1 MNLKTQKESRRL
13 NLNNMAKEIS
23 EESKFQISVKT
34 LISIVV
40 AVATVISAYFGLMAS
55 INSKFSELESQVE
68 KALELPKPGTGT
80 YTIDMGDPAAS
91 NTWPPTR
98 MEFNMKDQM
107 ARNQIETL
115 IKEIDELKEEIKL
128 LRK

>member
-1 MNLKTQKESRRL
+1 
-13 NLNNMAKEIS
+13 MAKELS

-34 LISIVV
+34 LVTIVV

-55 INSKFSELESQVE
+55 INSKFTELETKVQQ
-68 KALELPKPGTGT
+68 ALELPKPGTGT
-80 YTIDMGDPAAS
+80 YTIDMGDPAAT

-107 ARNQIETL
+107 ARNQIDQI
-115 IKEIDELKEEIKL
+115 IKDLDYIKDEIKL

>member
-1 MNLKTQKESRRL
+1 MPKEL
-13 NLNNMAKEIS
+13 S
-23 EESKFQISVKT
+23 EESKFQISIKT
-34 LISIVV
+34 LIGIVV

-55 INSKFSELESQVE
+55 INSKFVDLEGKVQE
-68 KALELPKPGTGT
+68 ALEKPKPGTGT

-107 ARNQIETL
+107 ARNQIDQL
-115 IKEIDELKEEIKL
+115 KKELEELKEDIKL
-128 LRK
+128 LRQ

>member
-1 MNLKTQKESRRL
+1 MSKEL
-13 NLNNMAKEIS
+13 S
-23 EESKFQISVKT
+23 EDSKFQISVKT
-34 LISIVV
+34 LVSIVV
-40 AVATVISAYFGLMAS
+40 SAYFGLMAS
-55 INSKFSELESQVE
+55 INSKFSELETKVE

-80 YTIDMGDPAAS
+80 YTIDMGDPAAT

-107 ARNQIETL
+107 ARNQIDQI
-115 IKEIDELKEEIKL
+115 IKDLDYIKDEIKL

>member
-1 MNLKTQKESRRL
+1 
-13 NLNNMAKEIS
+13 MAKELS
-23 EESKFQISVKT
+23 EESKFQISIKT

-40 AVATVISAYFGLMAS
+40 AVVTVVSAYFGLMS
-55 INSKFSELESQVE
+55 TINSKFGELELKVNE
-68 KALELPKPGTGT
+68 ALELPKPGTGI
-80 YTIDMGDPAAS
+80 YTIDMGDPAAT

-107 ARNQIETL
+107 ARNKIDAL
-115 IKEIDELKEEIKL
+115 VKEVDELKDEIKL

>member
-1 MNLKTQKESRRL
+1 
-13 NLNNMAKEIS
+13 MAKELS
-23 EESKFQISVKT
+23 EDSKFQVSIKT

-40 AVATVISAYFGLMAS
+40 AVATIMSAYFGLMAS
-55 INSKFSELESQVE
+55 INSKFSDLEIKVQE
-68 KALELPKPGTGT
+68 ALEKPKPGTGI
-80 YTIDMGDPAAS
+80 YTIDMGDPAAT

-107 ARNQIETL
+107 ARNKIDIL
-115 IKEIDELKEEIKL
+115 YKEIDDINEEIKL

>member
-1 MNLKTQKESRRL
+1 MVFH
-13 NLNNMAKEIS
+13 I
-23 EESKFQISVKT
+23 VKILLLLIT

-40 AVATVISAYFGLMAS
+40 GIVAIVSAYFGLMAS
-55 INSKFSELESQVE
+55 INSKFVELESKVQE
-68 KALELPKPGTGT
+68 ALEKPKPGTGI

-91 NTWPPTR
+91 NSWPPTR

-107 ARNQIETL
+107 ARNQIDQL
-115 IKEIDELKEEIKL
+115 RKEIDELKEEIKE

>member
-1 MNLKTQKESRRL
+1 
-13 NLNNMAKEIS
+13 MAKELS
-23 EESKFQISVKT
+23 EESKFQISIKT

-40 AVATVISAYFGLMAS
+40 AVVTVVSAYFGLMGT
-55 INSKFSELESQVE
+55 INSKFGELETKVQQ
-68 KALELPKPGTGT
+68 ALELPKPGTGI
-80 YTIDMGDPAAS
+80 YTIDMGDPAAT

-107 ARNQIETL
+107 ARNKIDAV
-115 IKEIDELKEEIKL
+115 IKEMDELKEEIKL

>member
-1 MNLKTQKESRRL
+1 
-13 NLNNMAKEIS
+13 MAKELS
-23 EESKFQISVKT
+23 EDSKFQVSIKT

-40 AVATVISAYFGLMAS
+40 AVVTVVSAYFGLMAS
-55 INSKFSELESQVE
+55 INSKFVDLEGKVQE
-68 KALELPKPGTGT
+68 ALEKPKPGTGT

-107 ARNQIETL
+107 ARNQIDML
-115 IKEIDELKEEIKL
+115 IKEIDEMKEDIKS
-128 LRK
+128 LR

>member
-1 MNLKTQKESRRL
+1 MVKEL
-13 NLNNMAKEIS
+13 S
-23 EESKFQISVKT
+23 EDSKFQVSVKT

-40 AVATVISAYFGLMAS
+40 AVVTVVSAYFGLMAS
-55 INSKFSELESQVE
+55 INSKFSELEVKVQE
-68 KALELPKPGTGT
+68 ALEKPKPGTGT
-80 YTIDMGDPAAS
+80 YTIDMGDPAAT

-107 ARNQIETL
+107 ARNQINAV
-115 IKEIDELKEEIKL
+115 IKEVDEMKEEIKL

>member
-1 MNLKTQKESRRL
+1 MTKEL
-13 NLNNMAKEIS
+13 S
-23 EESKFQISVKT
+23 ENSKFQVSIKT

-40 AVATVISAYFGLMAS
+40 AVVTVVSAYFGLMGT
-55 INSKFSELESQVE
+55 INSKFSELEGQVE
-68 KALELPKPGTGT
+68 RALELPKPGTGT
-80 YTIDMGDPAAS
+80 YVIDMGDPAAT

-107 ARNQIETL
+107 ARNKIDVLT
-115 IKEIDELKEEIKL
+115 KEIEDLEEEIKL

>member
-1 MNLKTQKESRRL
+1 
-13 NLNNMAKEIS
+13 MAKELS
-23 EESKFQISVKT
+23 EESKFQISIKT

-40 AVATVISAYFGLMAS
+40 AVVTVVSAYFGLMS
-55 INSKFSELESQVE
+55 TINSKFSELESKVQE
-68 KALELPKPGTGT
+68 ALELPKPGTGI
-80 YTIDMGDPAAS
+80 YTIDMGDPAAT

-107 ARNQIETL
+107 ARNQIDAL
-115 IKEIDELKEEIKL
+115 IKEMDELKEEIKL

>member
-1 MNLKTQKESRRL
+1 MNKEL
-13 NLNNMAKEIS
+13 S
-23 EESKFQISVKT
+23 EESKFQISIKT

-40 AVATVISAYFGLMAS
+40 AVAMIISAYFGLMAS
-55 INSKFSELESQVE
+55 INSKFTELEGKVE
-68 KALELPKPGTGT
+68 RALELPKPGTGT

-107 ARNQIETL
+107 ARNQIDALVKVMDEMKVE
-115 IKEIDELKEEIKL
+115 IKE

>member
-1 MNLKTQKESRRL
+1 MTKEL
-13 NLNNMAKEIS
+13 S
-23 EESKFQISVKT
+23 EDSKFQVSIKT

-40 AVATVISAYFGLMAS
+40 AVVTVVSAYFGLMAS
-55 INSKFSELESQVE
+55 INSKFIDLEIKVQE
-68 KALELPKPGTGT
+68 ALEKPVPGTGT
-80 YTIDMGDPAAS
+80 YTIDMGDPAAT

-107 ARNQIETL
+107 ARNKIDAV
-115 IKEIDELKEEIKL
+115 IKEIEDINEEIKM

>member
-1 MNLKTQKESRRL
+1 
-13 NLNNMAKEIS
+13 MAKELS
-23 EESKFQISVKT
+23 EDSKFQVSVKT
-34 LISIVV
+34 LVGMIV

-55 INSKFSELESQVE
+55 INSKFLELEDKVE
-68 KALELPKPGTGT
+68 KAFELPKPGTGT
-80 YTIDMGDPAAS
+80 YTIDMGDPAAT

-107 ARNQIETL
+107 ARNQIDAL
-115 IKEIDELKEEIKL
+115 VKEVDELKDEIKL

>member
-1 MNLKTQKESRRL
+1 
-13 NLNNMAKEIS
+13 MAKELS
-23 EESKFQISVKT
+23 EDSKFQISIKT

-40 AVATVISAYFGLMAS
+40 AVVTVVSAYFGLMAS
-55 INSKFSELESQVE
+55 INSKFSELESQVQ

-80 YTIDMGDPAAS
+80 YTIDMGDPAAT

-107 ARNQIETL
+107 ARNQINAI
-115 IKEIDELKEEIKL
+115 IKEVDEMKEEIKI

>member
-1 MNLKTQKESRRL
+1 
-13 NLNNMAKEIS
+13 MAKELS

-34 LISIVV
+34 LVTIVV

-55 INSKFSELESQVE
+55 INSMFAELEGKVE
-68 KALELPKPGTGT
+68 KALELPKPGTGI

-91 NTWPPTR
+91 NSWPPTR

-107 ARNQIETL
+107 ARNQIDAL
-115 IKEIDELKEEIKL
+115 VKEIDEMKEEIKL

>member
-1 MNLKTQKESRRL
+1 MSKDL
-13 NLNNMAKEIS
+13 S

-34 LISIVV
+34 LITIIV

-55 INSKFSELESQVE
+55 INSKFEELEDKVE
-68 KALELPKPGTGT
+68 RALELPKPGTGT

-91 NTWPPTR
+91 NSWPPTR

-107 ARNQIETL
+107 ARNQIDAL
-115 IKEIDELKEEIKL
+115 VKEIDEMKEEIKL

>member
-1 MNLKTQKESRRL
+1 MTKEL
-13 NLNNMAKEIS
+13 S

-40 AVATVISAYFGLMAS
+40 AVVTVVSAYFGLMAS
-55 INSKFSELESQVE
+55 INSKFEDLEDKVQ

-80 YTIDMGDPAAS
+80 YTIDMGEPAAT

-107 ARNQIETL
+107 ARNKIDAV
-115 IKEIDELKEEIKL
+115 IKEMDEIKEDIKY